1 MNQKQ
6 RKTLEAVYTQPALAN
21 IVWQDIENLF
31 VALGAVV
38 REGRGSRVRVEMNGV
53 VAVFHRPHPEKEASK
68 GRVKAV
74 REFLEKAGV
83 ELTEDEI

>member
-6 RKTLEAVYTQPALAN
+6 RKTLKAVFAEPVLAN
-21 IVWQDIENLF
+21 IAWLDIENLF

-38 REGRGSRVRVEMNGV
+38 KEGRGSRVRVELNGV
-53 VAVFHRPHPEKEASK
+53 VAIFHRPHPEKEATK
-68 GRVKAV
+68 GRVRAA

-83 ELTEDEI
+83 ELEENEI

>member
-6 RKTLEAVYTQPALAN
+6 RKTLEAVYTQPVLAN
-21 IVWQDIENLF
+21 IIWQDIENLF

-38 REGRGSRVRVEMNGV
+38 REGRGSRVRIELNGV

-68 GRVKAV
+68 GRVKVA

>member
-6 RKTLEAVYTQPALAN
+6 RKTLEAVFADPVLAN
-21 IVWQDIENLF
+21 VNWQDIENLF
-31 VALGAVV
+31 VALGALVK
-38 REGRGSRVRVEMNGV
+38 EGKGSRVRVELNGI

-68 GRVKAV
+68 SRVRAA

-83 ELTEDEI
+83 GLSDDEI

>member
-6 RKTLEAVYTQPALAN
+6 RKTLEAVFAEPVLAN
-21 IVWQDIENLF
+21 INWQDIENLF

-38 REGRGSRVRVEMNGV
+38 KEGKGSRVRVSLSGV

-68 GRVKAV
+68 SLVRAA

-83 ELTEDEI
+83 GVEDDEI

>member
-6 RKTLEAVYTQPALAN
+6 RKTLEALFAEPVLAN
-21 IVWQDIENLF
+21 IKWQDIENLF

-38 REGRGSRVRVEMNGV
+38 KEGNGSRVRVELSGV
-53 VAVFHRPHPEKEASK
+53 IAVFHRPHPEKEASK
-68 GRVKAV
+68 SRVRAA

-83 ELTEDEI
+83 RVEDDEI